1 VPKDQILSLQM
12 GSGSAGRPRAVAPR
26 DRVAR
31 QLTGSRRRKSS
42 SVPPIVAEGSP
53 ARGETT
59 QAALRHDKFPPRC
72 RLGGM
77 VPFPK
82 RTAPIN
88 EVFLSIVEIAALA
101 RAHKNS

>member
-1 VPKDQILSLQM
+1 
-12 GSGSAGRPRAVAPR
+12 
-26 DRVAR
+26 
-31 QLTGSRRRKSS
+31 
-42 SVPPIVAEGSP
+42 
-53 ARGETT
+53 
-59 QAALRHDKFPPRC
+59 
-72 RLGGM
+72 M